1 MQIKITRYFIHFIVF
16 FGIGLLFA
24 QTVPQTSNLIAYY
37 PLFENANDISGNN
50 YNGVIFNNPTLVANR
65 FGTSNSAYFLDGEDD
80 FIYFGDEMYASLPDT
95 DNDGFYEDSFSISIW
110 AKSSSNSTES
120 FIAFG
125 VSDGLYTG
133 LISRMESNNQ
143 VSFNSS
149 NWGFNTHT
157 SGRRSDGNWHHY
169 VFVYTAGSSRKVFI
183 DGDLTGVN
191 SDISRRF
198 RFKTYGLSIGR
209 ERYIPNQDITD
220 LSNST
225 INYTGSVDDVRLWNI
240 ALSDAEVASL
250 FNYENNSTNDY
261 SPETSWD
268 GSQWDKGTPSINST
282 AVIAVDYLESTNLIC
297 NKLVVNSG
305 IKINVY
311 KTLNVGSSILNN
323 GQIIFKSDVTGDG
336 YLDEFTGTISG
347 TGTVITEKYYPAKRA
362 FRMVAS
368 PISGGSIFDNWQ
380 DAGASNTGI
389 GTHITGEVGTV
400 GQHNTTTGLD
410 YTQSGN
416 PSLFGFNGSWQM
428 VTNTK
433 TTNLTV
439 GVPYRLMVRGDRT
452 PSLLQSN
459 DATPNPTTL
468 VSTGN
473 LEVGTKNI
481 TFPSATAGG
490 TTYAFIANPYQ
501 SRIDM
506 SDVLSANTNT
516 DNTKLWVWDP
526 MVNDRGTFIL
536 IDELSGN
543 GTATPASTATKF
555 IEPGQAL
562 FIQTTEESPSIT
574 FTESMKDVSSLSLSP
589 ESLSQQ
595 PQLLFNL
602 QDENQEVIDAI
613 RLRFTEDTDNG
624 IDALDVVKMGNLD
637 ENLASVNENSLFTIQ
652 RRNFPENDEVIPL
665 FTNNWRNE
673 NYSFTANLNN
683 LGDTNVYLVD
693 HYLGTET
700 LITNGE
706 AYSFSVDTNI
716 SESVNS
722 LRFAL
727 KFNTETMSIEEQ
739 ENTFFS
745 LYPNPARDVV
755 NIQTS
760 LALGSQ
766 VNIQIYNMLGQLM
779 LSQKQTLKASSLQV
793 DVHNYPSGIYMVK
806 LTNETGNKQAQQ
818 LIKE

>member
-133 LISRMESNNQ
+133 LISRMESNSF

-149 NWGFNTHT
+149 NWGFNTNT
-157 SGRRSDGNWHHY
+157 NGKRSDGNWHHY

-183 DGDLTGVN
+183 DGNLSGINYD
-191 SDISRRF
+191 SSRRF
-198 RFKTYGLSIGR
+198 NFKTYGLSIGR

-362 FRMVAS
+362 FRMVTS
-368 PISGGSIFDNWQ
+368 SVNGGSIFDNWQ
-380 DAGASNTGI
+380 NGGVEEAGI
-389 GTHITGEVGTV
+389 GTHITGS
-400 GQHNTTTGLD
+400 TTGADGFDQTL
-410 YTQSGN
+410 TGSPSMFEFTTGSG
-416 PSLFGFNGSWQM
+416 WQALAN
-428 VTNTK
+428 TNA
-433 TTNLTV
+433 TNLV
-439 GVPYRLMVRGDRT
+439 AGKPYQLMVRGDRT
-452 PSLLQSN
+452 LSLLQSN
-459 DATPNPTTL
+459 DATPNATTL

-481 TFPSATAGG
+481 TFPTATTSGATP
-490 TTYAFIANPYQ
+490 TTFAFVANPYQ
-501 SRIDM
+501 SRIDV
-506 SDVLSANTNT
+506 SDVLTANTNT

-526 MVNDRGTFIL
+526 MVNDRGAFIL

-543 GTATPASTATKF
+543 GTTTPSSTATKF
-555 IEPGQAL
+555 IEPGQAF
-562 FIQTTEESPSIT
+562 FIELNDSDSELT
-574 FTESMKDVSSLSLSP
+574 FTESVKDVSNLSPSP
-589 ESLSQQ
+589 ESVSQH

-613 RLRFTEDTDNG
+613 RLRFAEDGTNG
-624 IDALDVVKMGNLD
+624 IDAFDAGKISNLD
-637 ENLASVNENSLFTIQ
+637 ENLASVNQNSLFTIQ
-652 RRNFPENDEVIPL
+652 RRSLPENNEVIPL

-673 NYSFTANLNN
+673 NYSFVANLNHFQA
-683 LGDTNVYLVD
+683 TEVYLVD
-693 HYLGTET
+693 YYLGTET
-700 LITNGE
+700 LLTNGE
-706 AYSFSVDTNI
+706 AYSFSLDSNI
-716 SESVNS
+716 SESVNA

-727 KFNTETMSIEEQ
+727 KFDTETMSVEEQ
-739 ENTFFS
+739 GNSFFS
-745 LYPNPARDVV
+745 LYPNPATDVV

-766 VNIQIYNMLGQLM
+766 VSVEVYNMLVQLM
-779 LSQKQTLKASSLQV
+779 ISQTKTITEASLSLGVNALEAGV
-793 DVHNYPSGIYMVK
+793 YLVK
-806 LTNETGNKQAQQ
+806 LTDQDGHSQTQE
-818 LIKE
+818 LIKQ